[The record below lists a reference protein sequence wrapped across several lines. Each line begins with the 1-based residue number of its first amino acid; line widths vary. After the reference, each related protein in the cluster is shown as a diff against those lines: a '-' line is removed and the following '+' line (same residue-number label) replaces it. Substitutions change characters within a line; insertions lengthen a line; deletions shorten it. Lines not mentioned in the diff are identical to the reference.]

1 MYKKR
6 TSIFKEFCEIYVAK
20 ILFFIIIVNFKLSN
34 KKNIFIML
42 YKIIMMLSRKY
53 KNNNYKNNN
62 YNKQNANIFLYITK

>member
-1 MYKKR
+1 MP
-6 TSIFKEFCEIYVAK
+6 
-20 ILFFIIIVNFKLSN
+20 
-34 KKNIFIML
+34 

>member
-1 MYKKR
+1 
-6 TSIFKEFCEIYVAK
+6 
-20 ILFFIIIVNFKLSN
+20 
-34 KKNIFIML
+34 ML